1 MKNTLQDKVKFMSD
15 KNSESKPIVKFV
27 IMYIFFA
34 LALFI
39 PAGTIIWLQGWIY
52 IGTMIVLSTLFI
64 TYLKKKDPELLKARA
79 KTKPTE
85 SWDKKIIGIS
95 SIFFIA
101 IYIIPG
107 LDSVRFQWSNVPLFI
122 TIIGFIGMILAL
134 ILFFLVIRE
143 NTYLSRIVEIQEE
156 RGHKAITTGPY
167 RLVRHPMYLAV
178 IILYICHCFA
188 LGSLYSLIPCAGIIV
203 TIVLR
208 IFYEDKMLHEEL
220 EGYKEYAQKTRY
232 KLIPGIW

>member
-1 MKNTLQDKVKFMSD
+1 MSD
-15 KNSESKPIVKFV
+15 KNSESNPVIKFI

-52 IGTMIVLSTLFI
+52 IGTMIVFSTLLI

-122 TIIGFIGMILAL
+122 NIVGFTGMSLGF
-134 ILFFLVIRE
+134 ILFF
-143 NTYLSRIVEIQEE
+143 S
-156 RGHKAITTGPY
+156 
-167 RLVRHPMYLAV
+167 
-178 IILYICHCFA
+178 
-188 LGSLYSLIPCAGIIV
+188 S
-203 TIVLR
+203 
-208 IFYEDKMLHEEL
+208 
-220 EGYKEYAQKTRY
+220 
-232 KLIPGIW
+232 